1 MYISSKSEYL
11 PSSSISELFFECTN
25 FHRPQK
31 ATLRRLNW
39 LIGQPW
45 RWDVLSERLKEMLLW
60 DNIKSKKNENPLYV
74 AITLK
79 DNSLRIN
86 SQSNI
91 NYKIYLN
98 FIYEME
104 RVSGSPSSRAQ
115 HFANLIK
122 QMVLYRTQWIR
133 DTLLSFLVYN
143 IGLIETLFKVTGRI
157 QPLFS
162 ETIICSA
169 DYFD

>member
-1 MYISSKSEYL
+1 
-11 PSSSISELFFECTN
+11 
-25 FHRPQK
+25 
-31 ATLRRLNW
+31 
-39 LIGQPW
+39 
-45 RWDVLSERLKEMLLW
+45 
-60 DNIKSKKNENPLYV
+60 
-74 AITLK
+74 
-79 DNSLRIN
+79 
-86 SQSNI
+86 
-91 NYKIYLN
+91 
-98 FIYEME
+98 ME
-104 RVSGSPSSRAQ
+104 RVSDSPSSRVQ